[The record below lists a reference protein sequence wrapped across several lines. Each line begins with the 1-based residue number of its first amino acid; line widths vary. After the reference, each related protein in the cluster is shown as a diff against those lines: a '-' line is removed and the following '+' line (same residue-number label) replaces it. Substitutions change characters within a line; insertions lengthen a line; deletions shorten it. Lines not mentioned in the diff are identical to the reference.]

1 MGNCISSNDDAQDK
15 NISDMGKFAVKPN
28 MNTIDSEVL
37 DMALASINPMNEL
50 RSKMTL
56 NFAANGLPNLDTVS
70 KTDPMLV
77 IW

>member
-1 MGNCISSNDDAQDK
+1 
-15 NISDMGKFAVKPN
+15 
-28 MNTIDSEVL
+28 
-37 DMALASINPMNEL
+37 MALASINPMNEL

-77 IW
+77 IWQEVNGTRRHLGQTEMIADNLNPVWVTSIDVDYYFE